1 MLHILEHSLH
11 DLIPMIPFLFLTYLL
26 MEYIEHK
33 NNQRFET
40 FLIRAQK
47 LGPLIGSFL
56 GIIPQCGFSVIA
68 SGLYMNQSISLGT
81 LLAVFIATS
90 DDAIPILIAQPQQ
103 SQTLLMIIILKIIV
117 AMIIGYLVDGLVHS
131 HHLRQNHSLHDV
143 HEHCHEEEHSHGIV
157 YLALIHTVKIFIF
170 VFIVNF
176 ALTWLMEEVGSQT
189 LNYLFVH
196 GSLFQPVLTA
206 LAGFIPNCAA
216 SVILSQLYLDNVLS
230 FGALFAGLMTSAG
243 LGILVLWRMYD
254 NKKDI
259 LRIMF
264 IMLISATLVGMLLQ
278 VF

>member
-1 MLHILEHSLH
+1 
-11 DLIPMIPFLFLTYLL
+11 
-26 MEYIEHK
+26 
-33 NNQRFET
+33 
-40 FLIRAQK
+40 
-47 LGPLIGSFL
+47 
-56 GIIPQCGFSVIA
+56 
-68 SGLYMNQSISLGT
+68 
-81 LLAVFIATS
+81 
-90 DDAIPILIAQPQQ
+90 
-103 SQTLLMIIILKIIV
+103 
-117 AMIIGYLVDGLVHS
+117 
-131 HHLRQNHSLHDV
+131 
-143 HEHCHEEEHSHGIV
+143 
-157 YLALIHTVKIFIF
+157 
-170 VFIVNF
+170 
-176 ALTWLMEEVGSQT
+176 MEEVGSQT